1 MNNYNV
7 ILEILEDLRK
17 NRLFKLSHS
26 SKELFHSDFFAYM
39 FDIDS
44 KKFVSFIN
52 ELLPEDKKIEYRE
65 DYQIAREEKKFDI
78 CLYHEEKY
86 GKKQEKT
93 HKIYDLIIE
102 NKVKSIPYKE
112 QLEEYRNKIKSSSPS
127 YLLISLVSD
136 FPDRKYIED
145 ENIWTIANYIDVKNS
160 IESHFIDL
168 EDNADTLNIQ
178 EYCKFIDLLNK
189 LIEKTLED
197 FEESKIYE
205 YRSLFENRKYHL
217 HDLYI
222 KLFNC
227 KFIAYLK
234 KGLRE
239 QNINDIYDVNK
250 HREIRQHAK
259 RGIYFNQT
267 INQGEGMIAAWF
279 EKEDGPNKDI
289 YEIVIQGHQYRHGI
303 NAERFRDNSA
313 GKIAS
318 QNNLYKNFD
327 DSMKAFMNEIP
338 LEGELKPTEIKIT
351 KNQDAQ
357 KIAAFNGYDYGYI
370 YKYKSITNES
380 VKELIDI
387 MIEDIIA
394 NF

>member
-1 MNNYNV
+1 MNNNYNAISS
-7 ILEILEDLRK
+7 ILKCLQ
-17 NRLFKLSHS
+17 NNPLFDMSHG
-26 SKELFHSDFFAYM
+26 SKELFHSDFFIYM
-39 FDIDS
+39 YRINYDLFIS
-44 KKFVSFIN
+44 FVNS
-52 ELLPEDKKIEYRE
+52 LLPEGKKIKYRD

-112 QLEEYRNKIKSSSPS
+112 QLEEYRNKIKSGSPS

-145 ENIWTIANYIDVKNS
+145 ENIWTIVNYTNVKKS
-160 IESHFIDL
+160 IETHFVDL
-168 EDNADTLNIQ
+168 NNIRH
-178 EYCKFIDLLNK
+178 EIYINDYCELLGLLNE
-189 LIEKTLED
+189 LVNKTLED

-205 YRSLFENRKYHL
+205 YRHLFEQYRL
-217 HDLYI
+217 HDLYM
-222 KLFNC
+222 KLLNC

-234 KGLRE
+234 KGLKER
-239 QNINDIYDVNK
+239 NINDIYDVNK

-303 NAERFRDNSA
+303 NAERFKDNSA

-327 DSMKAFMNEIP
+327 DSMKAFMNKIP